1 MDADDHPY
9 VKDPASSLFVAGGL
23 IEAQTLFG
31 APLPPLPPG
40 EREGER
46 RVLYARFHP
55 LLPTILKRFLGELLK
70 ELEGEG
76 SAAPGE
82 SSKPLAEYEA
92 ALARGLRSALAAD
105 RSMGLDN
112 LFWLAHSRDV
122 AAAAQQIAPDGK
134 ARERLSYVLPGFL
147 APVFGRVERA
157 ARAAHRATA
166 RNRGGALTSSG
177 GQGRLVDTMAENGY
191 LLIQPTFEGLDLEL
205 FIATN
210 SRVRFDLGLFMAI
223 QEVLIREVESR
234 LRGGD
239 RGLRVRIRRHLPGLS
254 QDQLQTPSGV
264 LKVAL
269 NGHVMAYLFAD
280 AWGTGQSLMASGPVR
295 QAAERRPPSE
305 VVGGFLDLVDGLKRF
320 EILCHLRDRVC
331 LGSGLDRGQEQEMEE
346 RIRRG
351 LRVYDFGEAARVVNN
366 AIDATVLFLDLRG
379 FTQTSEGQVSERD
392 LTWEL
397 YTVFDAFV
405 PHVLRFGGSVDK
417 FLGDGMMVTF
427 GTEGQ
432 DPQGPLCALRTA
444 ILCQETLHRLRRK
457 RLSAFRM
464 GVSIHYGRVYR
475 ARFFEDVGRVQATV
489 IGRNVN
495 LAGRLSSAAKS
506 NGGTGDEAADTAD
519 ASSLHVGID
528 EAGALVNEGISLSR
542 AALLQLQEHLILEQ
556 VDAEGAGTLRYHDAE
571 LDRNVFIKYVG
582 DAKFKGVEASFPV
595 FEVDHDG

>member
-23 IEAQTLFG
+23 IEAQSLFG
-31 APLPPLPPG
+31 APLPPLPPS
-40 EREGER
+40 EREAER
-46 RVLYARFHP
+46 CVLYTRFHP

-70 ELEGEG
+70 QLEGEG
-76 SAAPGE
+76 SAAPGDG
-82 SSKPLAEYEA
+82 SKPLAEYEA

-122 AAAAQQIAPDGK
+122 ADSVQQIAPDGK

-157 ARAAHRATA
+157 ARAAHRAAA
-166 RNRGGALTSSG
+166 RNRGGALTSSE
-177 GQGRLVDTMAENGY
+177 GQARLVETMAENGY
-191 LLIQPTFEGLDLEL
+191 LLVQPTFEGLDLEL

-210 SRVRFDLGLFMAI
+210 SRVRFDLSLFMAI
-223 QEVLIREVESR
+223 QEVLIREVERR
-234 LRGGD
+234 LHGGD
-239 RGLRVRIRRHLPGLS
+239 RGLRARIRRHLPGLPP
-254 QDQLQTPSGV
+254 DQLQTPSGV

-280 AWGTGQSLMASGPVR
+280 AWGTGQGLMASGPVR

-305 VVGGFLDLVDGLKRF
+305 IVGGFLDLVDGLKRF

-331 LGSGLDRGQEQEMEE
+331 VGGGIDRGQEMEE

-427 GTEGQ
+427 GTEGA
-432 DPQGPLCALRTA
+432 DPAGPLNALRTA

-506 NGGTGDEAADTAD
+506 NGGAEDGAAEPAD
-519 ASSLHVGID
+519 ASGLRVGID

-542 AALLQLQEHLILEQ
+542 AALVQLQEHLTLEQ
-556 VDAEGAGTLRYHDAE
+556 VDGGDAGTLRYHDAE
-571 LDRNVFIKYVG
+571 LDRNVLIKYVG